1 MEDNKKKR
9 RFDLWDVIVTVLAY
23 VLGDW
28 VAELIVPDSKII
40 NLLVVLAVM
49 AVVTVCYT
57 VARFALFDRNKQ
69 E

>member
-9 RFDLWDVIVTVLAY
+9 RFDLWDAIVTILAY

-28 VAELIVPDSKII
+28 VAELIVPDTKII

-57 VARFALFDRNKQ
+57 VVRFALFDRNKQ
-69 E
+69 D

>member
-1 MEDNKKKR
+1 MEDSKKKR

-57 VARFALFDRNKQ
+57 VVRFALFDRNKQ
-69 E
+69 D

>member
-9 RFDLWDVIVTVLAY
+9 RFDLWDAIVTVLAY

-28 VAELIVPDSKII
+28 VAELIVPGSKII

-57 VARFALFDRNKQ
+57 VVRFALFDRNKQ
-69 E
+69 D